1 MSSSQPDT
9 RDRILTAAWTL
20 LEEGG
25 GRGVRMADVA
35 RQAGVSRQAVYLH
48 FPSRAELLIATTR
61 HIDAVMDV
69 DGRLAES
76 RAAVGGLARLEAF
89 IRAWCGYIPE
99 VHGVCSALMA
109 MRDSDAEAAAAWD
122 DRMAALRE
130 GCAAGVRD
138 LAADGD
144 LRPGLD
150 ADEATDLLW
159 TLLSVRNWE
168 HLTRDQGWSQDRYVA
183 AMTMMARR
191 VLCDR

>member
-1 MSSSQPDT
+1 MSSAVPDT
-9 RDRILTAAWTL
+9 RVRILTAAWTL

-25 GRGVRMADVA
+25 GRGVRMVDVA

-61 HIDAVMDV
+61 YIDEVKDV
-69 DGRLAES
+69 EGRLAEC
-76 RAAVGGLARLEAF
+76 RAAVGGRARMEAF

-99 VHGVCSALMA
+99 VHGVCGALLA

-130 GCAAGVRD
+130 GCAAVVHD

-144 LRPGLD
+144 LRHELD
-150 ADEATDLLW
+150 AEEATDLLW
-159 TLLSVRNWE
+159 TLVSVRNWE
-168 HLTRDQGWSQDRYVA
+168 HLTGDRGWSQERYVS
-183 AMTMMARR
+183 AMQMMAQR
-191 VLCDR
+191 VLCER